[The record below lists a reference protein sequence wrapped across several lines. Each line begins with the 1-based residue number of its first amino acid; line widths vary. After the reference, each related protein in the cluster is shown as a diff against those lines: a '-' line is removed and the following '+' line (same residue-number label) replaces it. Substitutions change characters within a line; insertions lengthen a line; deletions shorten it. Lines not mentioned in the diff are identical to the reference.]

1 MKKAIRLKAY
11 QQTANYRKPSS
22 LVLRESYPLPPYS
35 TIIGMVHTA
44 CNFKEYHPMQISVAG
59 RYYSSVSDAFTKY
72 EFGNKTFDVT
82 RHQISIDVED
92 TQFGINRG
100 LGYIQLLIDVELLIH
115 IVPDN
120 EEDFEKIQEKL
131 LYPEIYLSMGRHE
144 DLLRIDSVD
153 IVNLEEI
160 VLEDNIF
167 TEYDFFV
174 PVPIYKYLDDRLQNK
189 ASRYQVNKVFTIED
203 QTGFRRWTERVNC
216 VHFAKGKRINK
227 RKSILAD
234 KSYENIVPVFL
245 A

>member
-44 CNFKEYHPMQISVAG
+44 CDFKEYHPMQISVAG

-72 EFGNKTFDVT
+72 EFGNKKFDVT

-153 IVNLEEI
+153 IVELEEI

-174 PVPIYKYLDDRLQNK
+174 PVPIYNYLDDRLQNK
-189 ASRYQVNKVFTIED
+189 ASRYQVNKVFTIEE